1 VLAVSDTTSSP
12 ARTRVQADNRST
24 APDRRSAQ
32 GSSLVTL
39 TQQALDY
46 ARRSRSEATIRAY
59 RSDWSDFERWCSSR
73 EVGSLPASPE
83 TLCEYL
89 ADGAEQLRPSTLGRR
104 LAAIALAHDSAGV
117 NSPTRHA
124 AVRAVMSGIRRTH
137 GAGVDQKQALRTDEV
152 RTLAGACTENTAGTR
167 DRALLLLGFA
177 AGLRRSELVALDVD
191 DLELVPEGLV
201 VTITRSKTDQEGHGR
216 LVAVPRRG
224 VPGGPVVMHIGAGS
238 SEKRWPMPMWRA
250 LHQQFTTLIPGKVIR
265 IIAGEV
271 EEDRLVASERAMFT
285 AMGGTFLT
293 GLDQL
298 ASELEHASGFI
309 GGDSG
314 PTHVA
319 GAMGIPTLALFGPT
333 NPDDW
338 APIGPQVH
346 ILSPASPRGMAWLR
360 PDEVASQAAALLA

>member
-1 VLAVSDTTSSP
+1 MRQAVVFHRGALGDSVLTWPLLRSLALRHDEVALVSDLSKARLAQRLGERRVLAIDAERPEFAALWRGEAIGAKIDADLVIHLCATP
-12 ARTRVQADNRST
+12 ADDAGRA
-24 APDRRSAQ
+24 
-32 GSSLVTL
+32 
-39 TQQALDY
+39 ALDLWTKGAHEMY
-46 ARRSRSEATIRAY
+46 PGARI
-59 RSDWSDFERWCSSR
+59 
-73 EVGSLPASPE
+73 VL
-83 TLCEYL
+83 
-89 ADGAEQLRPSTLGRR
+89 
-104 LAAIALAHDSAGV
+104 SAGV
-117 NSPTRHA
+117 LNRNKA
-124 AVRAVMSGIRRTH
+124 I
-137 GAGVDQKQALRTDEV
+137 E
-152 RTLAGACTENTAGTR
+152 LAKA
-167 DRALLLLGFA
+167 
-177 AGLRRSELVALDVD
+177 
-191 DLELVPEGLV
+191 
-201 VTITRSKTDQEGHGR
+201 HGR